1 MLPWNPCADARRQA
15 ASACPRVAGGPRGVR
30 LPRRGVS
37 RRCKGIE
44 IQPEARKIGAT
55 PKLVSG
61 LIAVL
66 QTQNPL
72 GVVRWQVTRG
82 RLALFAQVRL
92 VAGHSGSV
100 RSSRSG
106 SLAADYA
113 RLVRVAHRSDWSA
126 VDGKDACDRNPEPT
140 QPGAAHGSRKR
151 LGRSW
156 IFWRAIGGRTQRV
169 YTVIGIFARAAS
181 MTGRNRAGS
190 FPAIRSAAWGS
201 ILPGLEQVLVHV
213 TYTVRGGRIRLI
225 SARRASRRETRE
237 TMNAES
243 LTRAVLT
250 EDGRA
255 LIEQTDGSY
264 RPTGSRTDW
273 DRVRAMTEEAIEA
286 AAISDPDAPPL
297 DEAFWQEARVAFP
310 VDPRKAHRLA
320 HRRGRAGL
328 VPR

>member
-1 MLPWNPCADARRQA
+1 MRPWESLRRRATTGGTAPA
-15 ASACPRVAGGPRGVR
+15 ASACPRVAGRAARRSLASGV
-30 LPRRGVS
+30 GCS

-44 IQPEARKIGAT
+44 IQPEARRIGAT

-140 QPGAAHGSRKR
+140 QPRGGAWLAQAPGSLMDFLESHRRKNPASLHYHRKFCQSGFHDGTKSRKIISPQSGQR
-151 LGRSW
+151 PGARSC
-156 IFWRAIGGRTQRV
+156 
-169 YTVIGIFARAAS
+169 
-181 MTGRNRAGS
+181 
-190 FPAIRSAAWGS
+190 P
-201 ILPGLEQVLVHV
+201 LEQVLVHV

-225 SARRASRRETRE
+225 SARRASRRETRDYE
-237 TMNAES
+237 RRKPDQS
-243 LTRAVLT
+243 RA
-250 EDGRA
+250 DGGRPRA
-255 LIEQTDGSY
+255 
-264 RPTGSRTDW
+264 
-273 DRVRAMTEEAIEA
+273 
-286 AAISDPDAPPL
+286 
-297 DEAFWQEARVAFP
+297 
-310 VDPRKAHRLA
+310 H
-320 HRRGRAGL
+320 
-328 VPR
+328 